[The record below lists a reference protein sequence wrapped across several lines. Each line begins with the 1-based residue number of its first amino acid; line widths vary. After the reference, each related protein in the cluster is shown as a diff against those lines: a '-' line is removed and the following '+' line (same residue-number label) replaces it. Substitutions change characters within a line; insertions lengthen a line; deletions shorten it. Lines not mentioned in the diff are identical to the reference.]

1 MKNKKMTFDFNF
13 WNIILAI
20 FTSSIANIL
29 SNYIT
34 KKSLYGWLL
43 FFVILIPWLYNIYKK
58 YERSIKFII
67 SGLTAYYY
75 SFDLEENPKVW
86 QEVRKSF
93 YYQGISFNSII
104 EFFKRWI
111 DEKNISD
118 YKILLLDPNPNV
130 NDPNLIALVKQ
141 EMYKKGFGLDVD
153 YTTLNQIEKDE
164 IDRAVDAT
172 KINIESTIKTLQNT
186 KPYQY
191 GHLQIRL
198 YNEFTPW
205 WLYILD
211 EKVTYIGILEKGKF
225 GYDSP
230 VLVITKKAGYTGVF
244 DAFMNNWYRIWQSA
258 KSV

>member
-1 MKNKKMTFDFNF
+1 MGKVKFEFNSLLRDLIIGIII
-13 WNIILAI
+13 NIIAG
-20 FTSSIANIL
+20 IL
-29 SNYIT
+29 TGSYT
-34 KKSLYGWLL
+34 KPWIGVIISCVLILVLY
-43 FFVILIPWLYNIYKK
+43 LYLNLK
-58 YERSIKFII
+58 YGRAIKFII

-86 QEVRKSF
+86 QEVKKSF

-130 NDPNLIALVKQ
+130 KDPNLIALVKQ

-164 IDRAVDAT
+164 IDKAVDAT

-230 VLVITKKAGYTGVF
+230 VLVITKKACYTGVF